1 MSLRDKMMADLKEA
15 MKARDQAKMDTIRF
29 LQSAVKYREVELRPN
44 AITDQDVLGV
54 IKKMAKQRRESIE
67 QFEGAGR
74 ADLAD
79 KEKSELAIIEA
90 YLPQQM
96 DRGQVESL
104 VKEVIQSLG
113 ANSVKQMGA
122 VIKEVQARSA
132 GSADNKLVSELVKA
146 SLPV

>member
-1 MSLRDKMMADLKEA
+1 MSLREKMMADLKEA
-15 MKARDQAKMDTIRF
+15 MKAREQGKMDAIRF

-54 IKKMAKQRRESIE
+54 IKKSAKQRRESIE
-67 QFEGAGR
+67 QFEKAGR

-90 YLPQQM
+90 YLPKAM
-96 DRGQVESL
+96 DRAQVEAL
-104 VKEVIQSLG
+104 VKEVIQALG

-122 VIKEVQARSA
+122 VIKEVQARSG
-132 GSADNKLVSELVKA
+132 GSADNKMVSELVKA
-146 SLPV
+146 SLPA

>member
-1 MSLRDKMMADLKEA
+1 MSLREKMMADLKEA
-15 MKARDQAKMDTIRF
+15 MKARDQAKMDAIRF

-44 AITDQDVLGV
+44 GITDQDVLGV

-67 QFEGAGR
+67 QFEKAGR
-74 ADLAD
+74 NDLAV

-96 DRGQVESL
+96 DRAQVEAL
-104 VKEVIQSLG
+104 VKEVIQALG

-132 GSADNKLVSELVKA
+132 GSADNKMVSELVKA
-146 SLPV
+146 SLPA

>member
-74 ADLAD
+74 ADLAG

-96 DRGQVESL
+96 DRSQVESL

>member
-74 ADLAD
+74 ADLAE

-96 DRGQVESL
+96 DRSQVESL

>member
-15 MKARDQAKMDTIRF
+15 MKARAQAKMDTIRF
-29 LQSAVKYREVELRPN
+29 LQSAVKYREVELRPA

-67 QFEGAGR
+67 QFEKAGR
-74 ADLAD
+74 ADLAE

-90 YLPQQM
+90 YLPQAM
-96 DRGQVESL
+96 DRGQVETL
-104 VKEVIQSLG
+104 VKEVIQALG

>member
-15 MKARDQAKMDTIRF
+15 MKAREQAKMDTIRF
-29 LQSAVKYREVELRPN
+29 LQSAVKYREVELRPA

-67 QFEGAGR
+67 QFEKAGR

-79 KEKSELAIIEA
+79 KEKVELTMIEA
-90 YLPQQM
+90 YLPQAM
-96 DRGQVESL
+96 GREQVETL
-104 VKEVIQSLG
+104 VKEVIQALG

-146 SLPV
+146 SLPA